1 MPVKF
6 NEKVRDEWIKKMK
19 KFDVAIIGG
28 GIMGAGMA
36 NLLAQNGI
44 STVLLEKNDFSS
56 GTSSGST
63 KLIHGGIRYLENFQY
78 FEVLDLIRERDY
90 LTKNTEIVKK
100 TEFEI
105 LLDNYSWKK
114 STIRIAIFLYN
125 LFSKKISIPKFHKNE
140 SKYPQ
145 DVKGY
150 FTYPD
155 SYTDDSK
162 LVIYNILN
170 AVNNGAICL
179 NYCEV
184 KKIEKDGDIFTI
196 TYHDNIGNKDFKIN
210 SQYLINCA
218 GPWAAKIADMYEEGT
233 KYNLKL
239 SKGIHIVVPSEL
251 IGIKNSVV
259 FRSHIDRRQMFAVNR
274 GEVTIIGTT
283 DHFVDDPDNFNID
296 ENDIDYIIKSAQR
309 LFNRIEK
316 NNIIFTYAGIR
327 PLYGRSNNPGKISR
341 GIHIEHHARVINV
354 FGGKLTNYRS
364 AVRKVG
370 KILNR
375 MSRMGIN
382 TAGLPKIDYV
392 RPKIGYPHIFY
403 YERDF
408 ECAIYPD
415 DIILRR
421 ECFPFNSL
429 TGGKEYYEHIKV
441 ILGRD
446 GKIIET

>member
-6 NEKVRDEWIKKMK
+6 NEKVRDDWIKKEK

-36 NLLAQNGI
+36 NLLSQNGI
-44 STVLLEKNDFSS
+44 STVLFEKNDFAS

-63 KLIHGGIRYLENFQY
+63 KLVHGGIRYLENFQ
-78 FEVLDLIRERDY
+78 FQEVLDLIRERDY
-90 LTKNTEIVKK
+90 LTENTEIVKK
-100 TEFEI
+100 MEFEI
-105 LLDNYSWKK
+105 LLDKYSWKK

-125 LFSKKISIPKFHKNE
+125 LFSGKFSIPKFQKNE
-140 SKYPQ
+140 GKYSKE
-145 DVKGY
+145 VKGY

-162 LVIYNILN
+162 LVIYNIVN
-170 AVNNGAICL
+170 AVNNGSICL

-184 KKIEKDGDIFTI
+184 KEIEKGMDNINI
-196 TYHDNIGNKDFKIN
+196 TAHDHIGNKDFKIN
-210 SQYLINCA
+210 SQYVINCA
-218 GPWAAKIADMYEEGT
+218 GPWAGKIADNYEENK

-239 SKGIHIVVPSEL
+239 SKGVHIVVPSEL

-259 FRSHIDRRQMFAVNR
+259 FRSHIDKRQMFAVNR

-283 DHFVDDPDNFNID
+283 DHFVEDPNDFSVD
-296 ENDIDYIIKSAQR
+296 ENDIEYIIESSQR
-309 LFNRIEK
+309 LFTRVEK
-316 NNIIFTYAGIR
+316 ENIIFSYAGIR
-327 PLYGRSNNPGKISR
+327 PLYGKSNNPGKISR
-341 GIHIEHHARVINV
+341 GIHIEHDSRFINV

-392 RPKIGYPHIFY
+392 RPKLGYPDIFN

-421 ECFPFNSL
+421 ECFPFNTL
-429 TGGKEYYEHIKV
+429 TGGKEYYQYIKGA
-441 ILGRD
+441 LGRD